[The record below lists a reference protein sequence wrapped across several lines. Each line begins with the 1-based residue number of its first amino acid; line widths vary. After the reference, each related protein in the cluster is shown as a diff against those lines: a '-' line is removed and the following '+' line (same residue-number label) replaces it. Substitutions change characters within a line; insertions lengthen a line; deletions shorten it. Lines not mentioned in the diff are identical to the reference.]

1 VVTVTGTGDKL
12 IDTPPRKL
20 TWNLKMIVLKRNFL
34 FQGLFSGSMLGF
46 GGVYEPGLYGGTDF
60 HFDFSDIFSI
70 LMGKNHHNI

>member
-1 VVTVTGTGDKL
+1 
-12 IDTPPRKL
+12 
-20 TWNLKMIVLKRNFL
+20 MIVLKRNFL

>member
-1 VVTVTGTGDKL
+1 
-12 IDTPPRKL
+12 
-20 TWNLKMIVLKRNFL
+20 MIVLKRNFL

-70 LMGKNHHNI
+70 LMGEKPPQHLNLSLVNMDNFSCNLI